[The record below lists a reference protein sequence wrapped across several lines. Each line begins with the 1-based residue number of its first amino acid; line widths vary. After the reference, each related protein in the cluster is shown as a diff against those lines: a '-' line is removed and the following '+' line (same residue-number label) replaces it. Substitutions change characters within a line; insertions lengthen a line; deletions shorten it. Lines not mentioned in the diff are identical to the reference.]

1 MDFLKKHRPEI
12 EILFQITKTYIDE
25 KFNVE
30 LVDFESLNTESRKR
44 HLVYA
49 RKIMIVILMEV
60 YNNQKYTQEEIAEV
74 VGLDR
79 TSLIYHCKTHLND
92 YSILKDYK
100 EEYDAMKEEFLQE
113 IKEVL

>member
-1 MDFLKKHRPEI
+1 MGFLEKHKTEI
-12 EILFQITKTYIDE
+12 EILFQITKEYIDE

-44 HLVYA
+44 YLVYA
-49 RKIMIVILMEV
+49 RKIMMVILVEV
-60 YNNQKYTQEEIAEV
+60 YNNKKYTQEEIAEV

-92 YSILKDYK
+92 YSILKGYK
-100 EEYDAMKEEFLQE
+100 EEYDVMRDEFLE
-113 IKEVL
+113 KIKE